1 MRFTLAEQ
9 NGVPAN
15 VQIATALVQILAW
28 FGVAFGVP
36 SCISGV
42 LSPVAFFVDC
52 SLSRWL
58 LSSSRRWKGCGSEG
72 AGPDAW

>member
-1 MRFTLAEQ
+1 MRFTLVEQ

-28 FGVAFGVP
+28 FGVVFGVP

-42 LSPVAFFVDC
+42 LSPVAFFMGLFLVAMAAVFFPA
-52 SLSRWL
+52 LEGLRK
-58 LSSSRRWKGCGSEG
+58 RRR
-72 AGPDAW
+72 GPDAW